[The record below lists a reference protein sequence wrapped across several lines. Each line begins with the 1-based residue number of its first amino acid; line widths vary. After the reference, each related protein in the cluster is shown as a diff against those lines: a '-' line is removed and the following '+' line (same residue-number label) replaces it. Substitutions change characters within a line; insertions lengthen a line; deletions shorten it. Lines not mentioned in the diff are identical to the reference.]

1 MIYVAAIMDLEVG
14 NWFGDGNSM
23 MNMNMDK
30 MIIIMEREILIIKN
44 GDWRYNK
51 YKSQRKIGDKRT
63 KDKVV
68 EMEKE
73 WWSFDNQKR
82 RRKVYFLFH
91 YSIYF
96 INNGCIFCFG

>member
-44 GDWRYNK
+44 GD
-51 YKSQRKIGDKRT
+51 
-63 KDKVV
+63 
-68 EMEKE
+68 
-73 WWSFDNQKR
+73 
-82 RRKVYFLFH
+82 
-91 YSIYF
+91 
-96 INNGCIFCFG
+96 